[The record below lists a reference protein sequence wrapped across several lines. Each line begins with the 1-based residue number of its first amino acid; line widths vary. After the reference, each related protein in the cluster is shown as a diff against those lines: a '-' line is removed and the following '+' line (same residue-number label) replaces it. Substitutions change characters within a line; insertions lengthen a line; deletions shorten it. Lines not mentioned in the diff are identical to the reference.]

1 MTDLY
6 QHTRLMRILGLA
18 GVDPREC
25 ERAKKA
31 GRFFEWPLLFLAFW
45 ILIDWYHREAG
56 IDSPSLLPLSN
67 WVIWSLFTAELTLM
81 SWLTDQPLRYIKQ
94 NWMSLF
100 IVLIGI
106 PLTVDLISVNPG
118 ALRALRL
125 VILFGILLRL
135 SSDLRSVLG
144 RHNLGITLL
153 VAFGFLVLAAF
164 LISGLDPAF
173 KDPIDGFWWAWVTM
187 TTVGYGD
194 LVPTTIEGRVV
205 GMLLI
210 LVGVGIFSLLTASFS
225 AFFIE
230 KGEKDLV
237 EKEHNA
243 LLKIQMLEARLE
255 RIENQLHT
263 AVSALERL
271 ETLQADR
278 RAPADQQKRDE
289 K

>member
-1 MTDLY
+1 MTQLY
-6 QHTRLMRILGLA
+6 QHNRLMRILGLA
-18 GVDPREC
+18 GVDPREND
-25 ERAKKA
+25 RAKHA
-31 GRFFEWPLLFLAFW
+31 GRILEWPLLFLAFW

-56 IDSPSLLPLSN
+56 VDSPSFLPLSN
-67 WVIWSLFTAELTLM
+67 WVIWFFFAAELTLM
-81 SWLTDQPLRYIKQ
+81 SWLADQPLRYIRQ
-94 NWMSLF
+94 NWMSLL
-100 IVLIGI
+100 IVVIGI
-106 PLTVDLISVNPG
+106 PLTAQLIMVNPG

-125 VILFGILLRL
+125 VLFFGILLRL

-153 VAFGFLVLAAF
+153 VAFGFLILSAF

-194 LVPTTIEGRVV
+194 LVPTTFEGRVV

-210 LVGVGIFSLLTASFS
+210 LVGVGLFSLLTASFS

-237 EKEHNA
+237 EREQNA

-263 AVSALERL
+263 AVSYLERL

-278 RAPADQQKRDE
+278 RAPNPPTDSK
-289 K
+289 

>member
-1 MTDLY
+1 VTDLY

-25 ERAKKA
+25 ERAKQA
-31 GRFFEWPLLFLAFW
+31 GRIFEWPLLFLAFW

-56 IDSPSLLPLSN
+56 TDSPSLLPLSN
-67 WVIWSLFTAELTLM
+67 WIIWSFFTVELTLM

-100 IVLIGI
+100 IVLVGI

-173 KDPIDGFWWAWVTM
+173 KDPMDGFWWAWVTM

-278 RAPADQQKRDE
+278 RAPADQQRRD
-289 K
+289 